1 MGADGRLA
9 GGVARTEAAA
19 QNARPSL
26 RTLIR
31 EDAQAAFER
40 DPSADS
46 VSDITRFSVGFR
58 IVRAYRR
65 QHWLYEHGFRS
76 LALWLAMCSRVR
88 YGADIHPAAQ
98 IGRRFTI
105 DHGIG
110 VVIGGTAV
118 IGDDCLIYQGATLG
132 MTGKHGGK
140 RHPTLGSGVM
150 VGAGSI
156 LLGTITVGDGALVGA
171 GSVVVD
177 DVPANTTVVGN
188 PARVVRTRECPL
200 VSDVVCLTDDFG
212 KSWVVN
218 R

>member
-1 MGADGRLA
+1 MEA
-9 GGVARTEAAA
+9 VATPS
-19 QNARPSL
+19 ARSARGEKNGPLGL
-26 RTLIR
+26 RDLIR

-40 DPSADS
+40 DPSAES

-65 QHWLYEHGFRS
+65 QHWLYEHGHRT
-76 LALWLAMCSRVR
+76 LALWLAMRTRVR

-110 VVIGGTAV
+110 VVIGGTAI

-156 LLGTITVGDGALVGA
+156 LLGAITVGDGVRVGA

-200 VSDVVCLTDDFG
+200 FEDFVCVTDDFG
-212 KSWVVN
+212 KNWVLEK
-218 R
+218 

>member
-1 MGADGRLA
+1 MEV
-9 GGVARTEAAA
+9 VATPATSRASAEK
-19 QNARPSL
+19 NALPGL
-26 RTLIR
+26 RELIR

-46 VSDITRFSVGFR
+46 VSDIVRFSVGFK

-65 QHWLYEHGFRS
+65 QHWLYEHGHRM
-76 LALWLAMCSRVR
+76 LALWLAMRTRVR
-88 YGADIHPAAQ
+88 YGADIHPAAL

-110 VVIGGTAV
+110 VVIGGTAI
-118 IGDDCLIYQGATLG
+118 IGDDCLIYQNATLG

-140 RHPTLGSGVM
+140 RHPTLGNGVM

-156 LLGTITVGDGALVGA
+156 LLGAITVGDCVRVGA

-177 DVPANTTVVGN
+177 DVPDNTTVVGN

-200 VSDVVCLTDDFG
+200 FDDFVCLTDDFG
-212 KSWVVN
+212 KSWIVEK
-218 R
+218 

>member
-1 MGADGRLA
+1 M
-9 GGVARTEAAA
+9 EAIATPAA
-19 QNARPSL
+19 SRASAEKNVPTGL
-26 RTLIR
+26 RELIR

-46 VSDITRFSVGFR
+46 VSDIVRFSVGFK

-65 QHWLYEHGFRS
+65 QHWLYEHGHRT
-76 LALWLAMCSRVR
+76 LALWLAMRTRVR

-110 VVIGGTAV
+110 VVIGGTAI
-118 IGDDCLIYQGATLG
+118 IGDDCLIYQNATLG
-132 MTGKHGGK
+132 MTGKHGGT
-140 RHPTLGSGVM
+140 RHPTLGNGVM

-156 LLGTITVGDGALVGA
+156 LLGAINVGDGVRVGA

-200 VSDVVCLTDDFG
+200 FGDFVCLTDDFG
-212 KSWVVN
+212 KSWVVEK
-218 R
+218 